1 MKDFK
6 LSRFIT
12 ITIVAVIGL
21 SIAWNFVGKNHT
33 ALIVHVINPALSD
46 GIHLSVENNVIGLT
60 VRRDILP
67 VGINVNHDGKNAMA
81 WADVLVSD
89 PALREFWFSKLPNST
104 ARSYTY
110 SLEPRVLQTVLITAL
125 ALMLGLPGMS
135 LKGRSV
141 GLILVYVSGIC
152 GQLISLYL
160 IILRYQWLANGGRL
174 ANHWYRDG
182 GWNNDDAILVTCYLF
197 AVFAPL
203 LIFIPI
209 LFSKWRYG
217 PSPANL

>member
-89 PALREFWFSKLPNST
+89 PALREFWFSKLPNDT
-104 ARSYTY
+104 TRSYTY

-141 GLILVYVSGIC
+141 GLI
-152 GQLISLYL
+152 
-160 IILRYQWLANGGRL
+160 
-174 ANHWYRDG
+174 
-182 GWNNDDAILVTCYLF
+182 
-197 AVFAPL
+197 
-203 LIFIPI
+203 
-209 LFSKWRYG
+209 
-217 PSPANL
+217 